1 MDGALVL
8 LMHIMYFFRTP
19 EDSLF
24 AAALNNQMKDQEIV
38 LDSKDKVFM

>member
-1 MDGALVL
+1 MNDKLITFFYRTSGDN
-8 LMHIMYFFRTP
+8 LM
-19 EDSLF
+19 